1 MTTPVDPGPAKP
13 QEPGFFS
20 REAQRLLP
28 HAERA
33 EAEAGRIAA
42 DVLAAIQ
49 DHAGQC
55 FDVAGDA
62 LLLLRLIDPADA
74 ALFATASALVPKVL
88 AMVEKA
94 TALAQA
100 KLPAAPKST

>member
-13 QEPGFFS
+13 PEPGFFS

-28 HAERA
+28 HVQHA
-33 EAEAGRIAA
+33 EAETGRIAA

-49 DHAGQC
+49 GHAGQVY
-55 FDVAGDA
+55 DVAGDCIK
-62 LLLLRLIDPADA
+62 LLELIDPADA
-74 ALFATASALVPKVL
+74 PLFAAASALVPKVL
-88 AMVEKA
+88 AMVERA

-100 KLPAAPKST
+100 KLPAP